1 MPSSAMAHM
10 SFLVVVCALRGAF
23 FRVVVNGLTG
33 RGRLLVFLWFA
44 LPGSVMA
51 GDIHSAILAVD
62 FAVARESVV
71 EAIEGAGLVV
81 TATIPFNQM
90 LARTAADLG
99 KSGSPYANA
108 EIIQFCSARLA
119 WQLVEEDTGQL
130 ALCPLSIT
138 VYSLTGE
145 SGARLS
151 WRSPGPTTSARVQ
164 ADDLLRDLVGRARR
178 LAGQ

>member
-1 MPSSAMAHM
+1 MAHM

-23 FRVVVNGLTG
+23 FRVVVRTLTD
-33 RGRLLVFLWFA
+33 RGRLPIFLWLCA
-44 LPGSVMA
+44 LHGSALA
-51 GDIHSAILAVD
+51 GDIHSANLAAD

-81 TATIPFNQM
+81 TAAIPFNQM
-90 LARTAADLG
+90 LARTASDLG
-99 KSGSPYANA
+99 KLGSPYANA

-119 WQLVEEDTGQL
+119 WQMVEEDVGQL
-130 ALCPLSIT
+130 ALCPLSIA
-138 VYSLTGE
+138 VYSLPGE
-145 SGARLS
+145 SGAKLS
-151 WRSPGPTTSARVQ
+151 WRSPGRETPGRAQ

>member
-1 MPSSAMAHM
+1 MAHM

-23 FRVVVNGLTG
+23 FRVVVNALTG
-33 RGRLLVFLWFA
+33 RGRLLIFLWFM
-44 LPGSVMA
+44 LPGSAMA
-51 GDIHSAILAVD
+51 GDIQSANLAAD

-81 TATIPFNQM
+81 TASIPFNQM
-90 LARTAADLG
+90 LVRTAADLG

-119 WQLVEEDTGQL
+119 WQLVAEDAAQL

-145 SGARLS
+145 LGARLS
-151 WRSPGPTTSARVQ
+151 WRSPGRGSPARER
-164 ADDLLRDLVGRARR
+164 ADDLLRDLVARARQ
-178 LAGQ
+178 LASQ